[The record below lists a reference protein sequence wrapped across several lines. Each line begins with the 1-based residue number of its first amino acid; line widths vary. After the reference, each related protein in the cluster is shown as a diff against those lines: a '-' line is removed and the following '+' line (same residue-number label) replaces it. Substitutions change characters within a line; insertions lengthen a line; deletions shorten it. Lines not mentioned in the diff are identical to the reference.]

1 MKRPKLRFAV
11 RNFMISDLNGIQAA
25 FRSNDHE
32 IMEAELCIG
41 VVLNP
46 NGILPYSE
54 GSHKVLRRTLENL
67 FSDSGDGLYRFSKP
81 FILPKSNPCPQKP
94 VKSDVCP

>member
-11 RNFMISDLNGIQAA
+11 RNFTISDLNGIQAA

-32 IMEAELCIG
+32 IMEPELCIG

-46 NGILPYSE
+46 SGILPYSE
-54 GSHKVLRRTLENL
+54 GSQKVLRRTLENL
-67 FSDSGDGLYRFSKP
+67 FRDSGSGLYQVPKMDILPISKP
-81 FILPKSNPCPQKP
+81 CQQHQSEQE
-94 VKSDVCP
+94 